1 MKVSRLK
8 ELLAQCNDNDDII
21 MSSDSEG
28 NSFHPLSEEGVSI
41 GVYAWDGEYYA
52 EIGLRE
58 LTPEL
63 EKEGY
68 SEDDVIED
76 GIPCIVLWP

>member
-41 GVYAWDGEYYA
+41 GVYAWDGECYA

>member
-76 GIPCIVLWP
+76 GNK

>member
-8 ELLAQCNDNDDII
+8 ELLAQCDDDDDIL
-21 MSSDSEG
+21 MSADSEG
-28 NSFHPLSEEGVSI
+28 NSFHPLSESGISI
-41 GVYAWDGEYYA
+41 GVDAWDGEYYA
-52 EIGLRE
+52 EVGIRK

-68 SEDDVIED
+68 SEDDVIVD
-76 GIPCIVLWP
+76 GRPCIILWP

>member
-8 ELLAQCNDNDDII
+8 ELLAQCDDNDDII
-21 MSSDSEG
+21 MFADSEG

-58 LTPEL
+58 LTSEL
-63 EKEGY
+63 EQSGY
-68 SEDDVIED
+68 SEDDVMEK
-76 GIPCIVLWP
+76 GRPCIVLWP